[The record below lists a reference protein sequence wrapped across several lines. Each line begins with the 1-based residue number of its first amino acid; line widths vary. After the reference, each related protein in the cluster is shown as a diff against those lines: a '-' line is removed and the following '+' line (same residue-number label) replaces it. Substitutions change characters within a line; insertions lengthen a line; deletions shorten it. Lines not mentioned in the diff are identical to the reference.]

1 MDNLLP
7 LILQLV
13 GGAAGGNL
21 IAKLLKKLDLGPIGN
36 TIVGLI
42 GGFGGGQLAGLFG
55 ASTGSTSILPMLIS
69 LLGGGVGG
77 GALTAIVGLIKGLI
91 AKK

>member
-21 IAKLLKKLDLGPIGN
+21 IAKLLKKLDLGPIDHFEFFDQFLEHCSLCCKYC
-36 TIVGLI
+36 TTT
-42 GGFGGGQLAGLFG
+42 GLFRNWSFG
-55 ASTGSTSILPMLIS
+55 EMKDLR
-69 LLGGGVGG
+69 
-77 GALTAIVGLIKGLI
+77 
-91 AKK
+91 